1 MCPLASRSELEVGR
15 GVICLYTGAVIIVC
29 LVVQFWLFKELRYG
43 LQCKHQLAARL
54 AESLQCCQT
63 VCVPDEVLAQLLI
76 AT

>member
-1 MCPLASRSELEVGR
+1 MPFF
-15 GVICLYTGAVIIVC
+15 
-29 LVVQFWLFKELRYG
+29 QFWLFKEVHCG

>member
-1 MCPLASRSELEVGR
+1 MVPVQLMLQCMALRR
-15 GVICLYTGAVIIVC
+15 GIVC
-29 LVVQFWLFKELRYG
+29 V
-43 LQCKHQLAARL
+43 QCKHQLAARL